1 MINNEN
7 LNHHNIEEIKESGL
21 KTNEKDEEEGI
32 SWGKILLIPILAFFL
47 YHLFNYI
54 FTLLIPNNEPL
65 QRLAFGS
72 SSLLVFG
79 GYFYFFGIRSS
90 KNGAQEFGLSP
101 ISFGN
106 PKWLSYGFLII
117 LTYVIFGILIMMP
130 FSQFWNILINENVF
144 SKENLSIL
152 FWIELLVIGFI
163 APISEEFF
171 FRGFVYS
178 SIRNKVGVSKGVF
191 LSALI
196 FGIVHLNLLQGFLAF
211 LISIPLAYLYEK
223 SKSLYVP
230 IFLHVLSNVLIHL
243 TSVVFKVYWAA

>member
-7 LNHHNIEEIKESGL
+7 LNHHNIEEINESGL
-21 KTNEKDEEEGI
+21 KTNEKDVDEGN

-47 YHLFNYI
+47 YHFFNYI
-54 FTLLIPNNEPL
+54 FTLLILNNEPL

-72 SSLLVFG
+72 SSLFVFG

-90 KNGAQEFGLSP
+90 KNGAEGFGLSP

-106 PKWLSYGFLII
+106 PKWLIYGFLII

-130 FSQFWNILINENVF
+130 FSQFWNILFNESVF
-144 SKENLSIL
+144 SKENLSTV
-152 FWIELLVIGFI
+152 FWIELLVIGFV
-163 APISEEFF
+163 APISEELF

-178 SIRNKVGVSKGVF
+178 SIRNKVGVTKGVI
-191 LSALI
+191 LSAFI
-196 FGIVHLNLLQGFLAF
+196 FGIVHLSILQGLLAF
-211 LISIPLAYLYEK
+211 IISIPLAYLYEK

-230 IFLHVLSNVLIHL
+230 IFLHVLSNVLIHF
-243 TSVVFKVYWAA
+243 TSAVFEAYWAV